1 MSIKSL
7 LLLGLLGL
15 GLSGCQESAA
25 PLPRIQVPQELLRRP
40 EQQTAG
46 ERLFFRY
53 CRECHG
59 TMAEGRNPR
68 AGRFVPA
75 APDFVR
81 PSALTLAPDYLYW
94 RIAKGKQVEPYRSQ
108 GSIMPAWEPHLSE
121 QQIWQL
127 VAYLRQRGGAD

>member
-1 MSIKSL
+1 MPIKAL
-7 LLLGLLGL
+7 LPLGLLGL
-15 GLSGCQESAA
+15 GLLGCQESPA
-25 PLPRIQVPQELLRRP
+25 PLPPISVPQELLSQA

-46 ERLFFRY
+46 ARLFFRY

-75 APDFVR
+75 AADFVR
-81 PSALTLAPDYLYW
+81 PSAITLAPDYLYW
-94 RIAKGKQVEPYRSQ
+94 RIARGKQVEPYRSQ
-108 GSIMPAWEPHLSE
+108 GSVMPAWEPHLSE

-127 VAYLRQRGGAD
+127 VAYLRQRGGTD